1 MESAYLQQDNGKD
14 TGFLYVCKHIRL
26 GGADGFAVQAASNV
40 ICEWDFEDSAEW
52 GEIIPEDSRILD
64 ITGNANL
71 PVEEV
76 DGGLVKVT
84 GSIMLDQAKM
94 SSLVGIG
101 KLVLVVVGKSTDYNG
116 KVYFDNIKIS
126 KTVSAV
132 TPTTAPVTT
141 RRPYY
146 PVIVPT
152 ETSRPT
158 VSPEQT
164 VAPVPAETGKPGT
177 TTEVTSILL
186 RYHKAN

>member
-1 MESAYLQQDNGKD
+1 M
-14 TGFLYVCKHIRL
+14 
-26 GGADGFAVQAASNV
+26 
-40 ICEWDFEDSAEW
+40 
-52 GEIIPEDSRILD
+52 D

-141 RRPYY
+141 RRLYY